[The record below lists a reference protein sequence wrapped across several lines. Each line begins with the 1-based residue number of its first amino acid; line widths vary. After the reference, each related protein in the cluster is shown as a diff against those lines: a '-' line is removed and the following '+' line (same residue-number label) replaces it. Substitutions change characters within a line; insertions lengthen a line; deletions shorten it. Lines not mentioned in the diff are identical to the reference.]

1 MYMYDKKKNHW
12 DLKLITAA
20 LALGSLGILLGSWA
34 EAVAEHG
41 ADFHYE
47 GPANDVQGRIDAEQE
62 SKNEGSSTYEDSD
75 GTQHV
80 YENGNEHC

>member
-1 MYMYDKKKNHW
+1 MYNKKKHW
-12 DLKLITAA
+12 DLKIIAGA
-20 LALGSLGILLGSWA
+20 IALGSLGIILGSWA

-62 SKNEGSSTYEDSD
+62 SRNEGFSSYEDSD
-75 GTQHV
+75 GTVHT
-80 YENGNEHC
+80 YENGKENC